1 MEIEMDSIDNFNDN
15 ISAEAQEYLIKQGF
29 IILRKNE
36 YKKVVKALKDSLTN
50 INEAMIDGDLEAWKP
65 LSDKIYKALKSIK
78 EI

>member
-1 MEIEMDSIDNFNDN
+1 MDSIDNFNDN